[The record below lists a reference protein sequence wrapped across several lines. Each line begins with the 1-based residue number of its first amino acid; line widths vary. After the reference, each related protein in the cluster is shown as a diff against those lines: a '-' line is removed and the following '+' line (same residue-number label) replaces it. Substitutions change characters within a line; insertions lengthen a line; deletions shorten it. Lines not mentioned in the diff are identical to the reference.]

1 MTAAKNLK
9 PWQPGQSGNPGGRP
23 KLPEVLRGIASL
35 SQSEVCKLVSKYARM
50 TRDEL
55 QQAIQAPSTP
65 VLEMAIAS
73 IFAQSIKQ
81 GDYTRLSFLLDRA
94 IGKVREVSPDDESA
108 DARTELRVLSTE
120 ELLRLV
126 QATTQP
132 SIDAEKK

>member
-1 MTAAKNLK
+1 MTARNLK
-9 PWQPGQSGNPGGRP
+9 PWPKGVSGNPGGNP
-23 KLPEVLRGIASL
+23 KLPEELRAIKSL
-35 SQSEVCKLVSKYARM
+35 TQIEACKLISKYARLS
-50 TRDEL
+50 RGEL
-55 QQAIQAPSTP
+55 EAAVQDPQTP
-65 VLEMAIAS
+65 VIELAIAS

-94 IGKVREVSPDDESA
+94 IGKVRDVSPDDESA